1 MTVPRRLCL
10 ATLIA
15 LAPALGAQTP
25 ASSTPPAAGKTGKAQ
40 IIGVVVDSLNGRYL
54 SNADVIIEGAKTSL
68 ETDSLGKF
76 EIDTLA
82 PGTYQVGVFHPL
94 LDTLSI
100 ALATKPFHVGPDS
113 SSFVVLAVPSAATI
127 VHGMC
132 PVQANARG
140 SSAVI
145 GHVNDPETLRPVAQA
160 EVSVAWTEIEVSKEF
175 GIRRTG
181 RLVHDTT
188 DGSGAFKICG
198 LPSSLQATLQARRGS
213 TVTAEIPISL
223 GENPIELL
231 ARTLLLS
238 TADSTTKV
246 GNAAVSG
253 VVLLDGSLA
262 NAGSRVE
269 LVGTDIVVITNEKG
283 EFTMHDLP
291 SGSKVLLARHLGFG
305 AETVPVDLSSH
316 GEKHVT
322 MKLAKFVAVMDP
334 ILVTARRTAAL
345 DKIGFSQRRKS
356 GAGYFIGPDRLMNMH
371 PNAVTDILRMVPGL
385 RVSYG
390 PYGDVVSSSRGTGS
404 GCVQY
409 YLDDMPYTEATP
421 GDITSFVTGGEVV
434 AVEVYQDT
442 NAPPQYTRAGTSCT
456 TIVLWT
462 RFKIRS

>member
-1 MTVPRRLCL
+1 
-10 ATLIA
+10 
-15 LAPALGAQTP
+15 
-25 ASSTPPAAGKTGKAQ
+25 
-40 IIGVVVDSLNGRYL
+40 
-54 SNADVIIEGAKTSL
+54 
-68 ETDSLGKF
+68 
-76 EIDTLA
+76 
-82 PGTYQVGVFHPL
+82 
-94 LDTLSI
+94 
-100 ALATKPFHVGPDS
+100 
-113 SSFVVLAVPSAATI
+113 
-127 VHGMC
+127 
-132 PVQANARG
+132 
-140 SSAVI
+140 
-145 GHVNDPETLRPVAQA
+145 
-160 EVSVAWTEIEVSKEF
+160 
-175 GIRRTG
+175 
-181 RLVHDTT
+181 
-188 DGSGAFKICG
+188 
-198 LPSSLQATLQARRGS
+198 
-213 TVTAEIPISL
+213 VTAEIPISL

-253 VVLLDGSLA
+253 VVLLEGSPA

-269 LVGTDIVVITNEKG
+269 LVGTDVVAVTNDKG
-283 EFTMHDLP
+283 EFTMNNLP

-316 GEKHVT
+316 EEKHVT
-322 MKLAKFVAVMDP
+322 MKLVKFVAVMDP

-345 DKIGFSQRRKS
+345 DKIGFSQRKKS

-390 PYGDVVSSSRGTGS
+390 PYGDVVSSSRGSGS

-442 NAPPQYTRAGTSCT
+442 NTPPQYTRAGTACT

>member
-1 MTVPRRLCL
+1 MTAPRRLCL
-10 ATLIA
+10 AALIA
-15 LAPALGAQTP
+15 FAPALGAQQTTP
-25 ASSTPPAAGKTGKAQ
+25 STPPAPAKTGKAQ

-54 SNADVIIEGAKTSL
+54 SNADIIIEGAKTSL

-76 EIDTLA
+76 EIDTLP
-82 PGTYQVGVFHPL
+82 PGTYQVGVFHAL

-100 ALATKPFHVGPDS
+100 ALASKPFHVGPDS
-113 SSFVVLAVPSAATI
+113 SSFIVLAVPSAATI

-132 PVQANARG
+132 PVQPNARG

-253 VVLLDGSLA
+253 VVLLEGSPA

-269 LVGTDIVVITNEKG
+269 LVGTDVVAVTNDKG
-283 EFTMHDLP
+283 EFTMNNLP

-316 GEKHVT
+316 EEKHVT
-322 MKLAKFVAVMDP
+322 MKLVKFVAVMDP

-345 DKIGFSQRRKS
+345 DKIGFSQRKKS

-390 PYGDVVSSSRGTGS
+390 PYGDVVSSSRGSGS

-442 NAPPQYTRAGTSCT
+442 NTPPQYTRAGTACT